1 MPDTWRC
8 NHYCHLVAPERLRQL
23 MLGTGTD
30 RLTTE
35 DPG

>member
-1 MPDTWRC
+1 MPDTWRG

-23 MLGTGTD
+23 MLGTD
-30 RLTTE
+30 RPTTG